1 MARTV
6 IVHIVGEDPVVA
18 EMDQEPQPSDNFIQV
33 TNMRKRDGKE
43 VHYLSPGVQSIIFPW
58 SRITFLEIM
67 VDEEER
73 GKVIDFFRL
82 D

>member
-6 IVHIVGEDPVVA
+6 IIHIVGEDPVVA
-18 EMDQEPQPSDNFIQV
+18 ELEREPQPNDNYLQV
-33 TNMRKRDGKE
+33 VNLRKRDGKD
-43 VHYLSPGVQSIIFPW
+43 VHYLSPGVQSVIFPW
-58 SRITFLEIM
+58 SRITFLELM

-73 GKVIDFFRL
+73 GKVIDFFRV

>member
-6 IVHIVGEDPVVA
+6 IIHVVGEEPVLG
-18 EMDQEPQPSDNFIQV
+18 EIEQEPQPADNFIQV
-33 TNMRKRDGKE
+33 SNLRKRDGKD
-43 VHYLSPGVQSIIFPW
+43 VLYLSPGVQSVIFPW
-58 SRITFLEIM
+58 SRITFLEFM

-82 D
+82 E

>member
-6 IVHIVGEDPVVA
+6 IVHIVGEDPVIA
-18 EMDQEPQPSDNFIQV
+18 EMDQEPQPSDNFIHV
-33 TNMRKRDGKE
+33 TNIRKRDGKE
-43 VHYLSPGVQSIIFPW
+43 VHYLSPGVQSVIFPW

>member
-1 MARTV
+1 MARMV
-6 IVHIVGEDPVVA
+6 IIHIVGEDPVVA
-18 EMDQEPQPSDNFIQV
+18 ELEREPQPNDNYLHV
-33 TNMRKRDGKE
+33 VNLHKRDGKAI
-43 VHYLSPGVQSIIFPW
+43 HYLSPGVQSVIFPW
-58 SRITFLEIM
+58 SRITFLELM

>member
-6 IVHIVGEDPVVA
+6 ILHIVGEDPVIA
-18 EMDQEPQPSDNFIQV
+18 EMEQEPQPTDNFIHV
-33 TNMRKRDGKE
+33 SNLRKRDGKD
-43 VHYLSPGVQSIIFPW
+43 VHYLSPGVQSVMFPW

>member
-6 IVHIVGEDPVVA
+6 IVHIVGEDPVIA
-18 EMDQEPQPSDNFIQV
+18 EIDQEPQPSDNFIHI
-33 TNMRKRDGKE
+33 TNIRKRDGKE
-43 VHYLSPGVQSIIFPW
+43 VHYLSPGVQSVMFPW

>member
-6 IVHIVGEDPVVA
+6 IVHIVGEDPVIA
-18 EMDQEPQPSDNFIQV
+18 EIDQEPQPSDNFIHI

-43 VHYLSPGVQSIIFPW
+43 VHYLSPGVQSVMFPW

>member
-6 IVHIVGEDPVVA
+6 VLHIVGEEPVIG
-18 EMDQEPQPSDNFIQV
+18 EMEQEPQPTDNFIHV
-33 TNMRKRDGKE
+33 TNLRKRDGKE
-43 VHYLSPGVQSIIFPW
+43 VHYLSPGVQSVLFPW

>member
-1 MARTV
+1 M
-6 IVHIVGEDPVVA
+6 GEGVVS
-18 EMDQEPQPSDNFIQV
+18 P
-33 TNMRKRDGKE
+33 TGRDRDRDAAGRPRQSRPRDALGRPLP
-43 VHYLSPGVQSIIFPW
+43 YGSPGVESVMFPW

>member
-6 IVHIVGEDPVVA
+6 IIHIVGEDPVLG
-18 EMDQEPQPSDNFIQV
+18 EMENEPQPSDNFIQV
-33 TNMRKRDGKE
+33 SNLRKRDGKD
-43 VHYLSPGVQSIIFPW
+43 VHYLSPGVQTVAFPW
-58 SRITFLEIM
+58 SRITFLEFM
-67 VDEEER
+67 VDEDER

>member
-6 IVHIVGEDPVVA
+6 IVHIVGEDPVIA
-18 EMDQEPQPSDNFIQV
+18 EMDQEPQPTDTFIHV
-33 TNMRKRDGKE
+33 TNIRKRDGKE
-43 VHYLSPGVQSIIFPW
+43 VHYLSPGVQSVMFPW

>member
-6 IVHIVGEDPVVA
+6 IVHIVGEDPVIA
-18 EMDQEPQPSDNFIQV
+18 EMDQEPQPSDNFIHI

-43 VHYLSPGVQSIIFPW
+43 VHYLSPGVQSVMFPW

>member
-6 IVHIVGEDPVVA
+6 IVHIVGEDPVIA
-18 EMDQEPQPSDNFIQV
+18 EMDQEPQPSDNFIHV

-43 VHYLSPGVQSIIFPW
+43 VHYLSPGVESVIFPW

>member
-6 IVHIVGEDPVVA
+6 IIHIVGEDPVVA
-18 EMDQEPQPSDNFIQV
+18 ELEREPQPSDNYLHV
-33 TNMRKRDGKE
+33 VNLRKRDGKD
-43 VHYLSPGVQSIIFPW
+43 VHYVSPGVQSVIFPW
-58 SRITFLEIM
+58 SRITFLELM